1 MNKIMFFLG
10 TTLGGYLGWWAGES
24 MGFDLMG
31 TFLVSSVGSI
41 AGIYAAWRI
50 IVDYLD

>member
-1 MNKIMFFLG
+1 MNKVLFFLG
-10 TTLGGYLGWWAGES
+10 TTIGGYLGWWAGEA
-24 MGFDLMG
+24 MGFDMMG
-31 TFLVSSVGSI
+31 AFLISSVGSI